1 MSQKSDVAQM
11 SSESKVVNVGGFEFT
26 LVEPD
31 WYESLTAVGIAMS
44 LIGNPDELVQSV
56 SEAVSQPGSPV
67 AKAFSA
73 GLRMSLGQGRYN
85 RVPKA
90 DIIDLL
96 TMTTDKDADWFDEGH
111 LDGPQTLELVVE
123 VSAMLPFDGVF
134 RQKGELAA
142 LLVRSFSSPSTP
154 PAKSSGNGADG
165 GQTTSP
171 DAESSGPSHAPVAL
185 RNSGPEPS

>member
-1 MSQKSDVAQM
+1 M
-11 SSESKVVNVGGFEFT
+11 SSESKTVNVGGYEFT

-31 WYESLTAVGIAMS
+31 WYESLDAVGIALS
-44 LIGNPDELVQSV
+44 LIGNPDELIDSV
-56 SEAVSQPGSPV
+56 ADAVSRPGSPV

-96 TMTTDKDADWFDEGH
+96 TMTTDKDAAWFDEGH
-111 LDGPQTLELVVE
+111 LDGPQMLELVVE
-123 VSAMLPFDGVF
+123 VSAALPFDGVF

-142 LLVRSFSSPSTP
+142 LLVRSFSPPSTP
-154 PAKSSGNGADG
+154 SATSSDSGADG
-165 GQTTSP
+165 DPTTSP
-171 DAESSGPSHAPVAL
+171 DAESSGPSHAHVAL
-185 RNSGPEPS
+185 RKDTPAPS